1 MTMESLRRAWM
12 NPWPALLSAG
22 LITGQ
27 SVRTRGVRRTALFVG
42 LGLGLP
48 ALAEAYAV
56 TLRRDLRHH
65 MQPQLKGVPLNAIL
79 GWYTITYAV
88 FSLLEDIGI
97 RHGLARRVPCWAL
110 PPSTAAVATS
120 LDLILDCV
128 GLDLGLWEWSQG
140 GPYAPEV
147 VGPNGQHGIPV
158 ANFVG
163 WLALTGS
170 VTGCYLLL
178 EPRLG
183 EGPPPRGTAGQR
195 PATAGRTAALVLLP
209 YYLGGAGWALGRRRP
224 RYLLY
229 SALCPLVLADTL
241 TARGRGS
248 K

>member
-1 MTMESLRRAWM
+1 MSMEWLQRALM
-12 NPWPALLSAG
+12 NPWPGLLSAG
-22 LITGQ
+22 LIAGQ
-27 SVRTRGVRRTALFVG
+27 SVRTRGVRRTAVFAA

-56 TLRRDLRHH
+56 TLRRELRHH

-88 FSLLEDIGI
+88 FSLLESIGR
-97 RHGLARRVPCWAL
+97 RHGLNRRVPHRVL

-158 ANFVG
+158 ANFVS

-183 EGPPPRGTAGQR
+183 EGPPSRGTAGQR

-209 YYLGGAGWALGRRRP
+209 YYLAGAGWALGRRRP

-248 K
+248 N

>member
-1 MTMESLRRAWM
+1 MSMEWLQRALM
-12 NPWPALLSAG
+12 NPWPGLLSAG
-22 LITGQ
+22 LIAGQ
-27 SVRTRGVRRTALFVG
+27 SVRTRGVRRTAVFAA

-88 FSLLEDIGI
+88 FSLLESIGI
-97 RHGLARRVPCWAL
+97 RHGLDRHVQRWVL

-183 EGPPPRGTAGQR
+183 EGPPPRGTAGR
-195 PATAGRTAALVLLP
+195 RLATAGRTAVLVLLP
-209 YYLGGAGWALGRRRP
+209 YYLAGAGWALGRRRP

-248 K
+248 N

>member
-1 MTMESLRRAWM
+1 MSKEWLRCALM
-12 NPWPALLSAG
+12 NPWPGLLSAG
-22 LITGQ
+22 LTAGQ
-27 SVRTRGVRRTALFVG
+27 SVRTRGLRRTALFAV

-56 TLRRDLRHH
+56 TLRRELRHH

-79 GWYTITYAV
+79 GWYTITDAV
-88 FSLLEDIGI
+88 FLLLESIAR
-97 RHGLARRVPCWAL
+97 RHGLDRRVPRWVL

-120 LDLILDCV
+120 LDLIVDCV

-158 ANFVG
+158 VNFVG

-178 EPRLG
+178 EPCLG
-183 EGPPPRGTAGQR
+183 EGPPPQGTVGQL

-209 YYLGGAGWALGRRRP
+209 YYLAGTGWALGRRRP

-229 SALCPLVLADTL
+229 SALCPLVLAHAL

-248 K
+248 N

>member
-1 MTMESLRRAWM
+1 MTMETLRRAWM

-22 LITGQ
+22 LIAGQ
-27 SVRTRGVRRTALFVG
+27 SVRTRGVRRTALFVA

-88 FSLLEDIGI
+88 FSLLESIGI
-97 RHGLARRVPCWAL
+97 RHGLDRHVQRWVL

-147 VGPNGQHGIPV
+147 SGPNGQHGIPV

-183 EGPPPRGTAGQR
+183 EGPPPRGTAGR
-195 PATAGRTAALVLLP
+195 RLATAGRTAVLVLLP
-209 YYLGGAGWALGRRRP
+209 YYLAGAGWALGRRRP

-229 SALCPLVLADTL
+229 SALCPLVLADAL

-248 K
+248 N